1 MQTIALLREV
11 EMHYRR
17 SREWYP
23 KRRAN
28 RQRRLSNASKD
39 DLSQAPAHGELRWS
53 FEKFLI
59 SRGGKVM
66 ARFAS
71 DLTVDQNVLVKAIE
85 RELEVPMKPR
95 RRTAPL
101 GRFFAA
107 SRVARVR
114 LLNGSNSLVSHV
126 HSRQINVPQ

>member
-1 MQTIALLREV
+1 LSQGHIRNSNSRSGSFRIRFGMP
-11 EMHYRR
+11 HH

-95 RRTAPL
+95 RKTAPL
-101 GRFFAA
+101 GHFLPPPALLA
-107 SRVARVR
+107 SA
-114 LLNGSNSLVSHV
+114 S
-126 HSRQINVPQ
+126 